1 MTQHALS
8 SPTTA
13 VVLEII
19 AEILVV
25 PQVTPDDNFYDFG
38 GSSLQAMRI
47 CARLKKDWGVHAAP
61 DALFE
66 ADTLGDFAAVLAA

>member
-1 MTQHALS
+1 MTQHTLP
-8 SPTTA
+8 SPTTS
-13 VVLEII
+13 VVLGII
-19 AEILVV
+19 AETLDV

-47 CARLKKDWGVHAAP
+47 CARLRKDWGVHAAP

-66 ADTLGDFAAVLAA
+66 ADTLGDFAAALAV

>member
-1 MTQHALS
+1 MTQHAPP

-19 AEILVV
+19 AGILDV
-25 PQVTPDDNFYDFG
+25 PQVTADDNFYDFG

-47 CARLKKDWGVHAAP
+47 CARLNKDWGMHAAP

-66 ADTLGDFAAVLAA
+66 SDTLGDFAAVLVA